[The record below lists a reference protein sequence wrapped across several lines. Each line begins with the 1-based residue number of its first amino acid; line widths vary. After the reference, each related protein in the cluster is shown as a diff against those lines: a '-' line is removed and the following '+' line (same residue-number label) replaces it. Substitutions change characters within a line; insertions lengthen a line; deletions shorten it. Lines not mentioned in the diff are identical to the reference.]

1 MSLLDLDDALLR
13 IRSLLTCV
21 AETER
26 LPLDAAL
33 GRSCAKDLRAP
44 ADIPSFANSAMD
56 GYAVQWHAALE
67 QQVPIELTQIGAS
80 FAGHA
85 FAGRLTQP
93 TDCIRIFTGA
103 PMPEG
108 ADTVVIQENVR
119 AAGDRISV
127 LEPAT
132 KGQWVRMAGHDLRAG
147 ALVVGAGTR
156 LRAQHIGLCTAAG
169 LTHVEVRRTVR
180 VAVMSNG
187 DELIDAGQPLAP
199 GQIYDSNRATLK
211 ALLASEPVTVIDLGR
226 VADTEAAIQSAI
238 DLARAQAAD
247 LLLCSGGVSVG
258 DADLVRQVVQRN
270 GEIDFWRIAIK
281 PGKPLAFA
289 RLQPLASAPP
299 AESPAHTAH
308 APGACWFIGLPGN
321 PVSTFITYQTIVRA
335 ALDHLAGITPRA
347 ATIVAAQ
354 LQHAI
359 ERDAGRLELQRG
371 ILTIGADGGARVR
384 NTGNQSSGMLSSV
397 VAANCFILLP
407 REQGAAAEGDWV
419 QVLPFEGAL

>member
-13 IRSLLTCV
+13 MRSLLTPV
-21 AETER
+21 PEIER
-26 LPLDAAL
+26 LPLEAAL
-33 GRSCAKDLRAP
+33 GRSCANELCAP

-56 GYAVQWHAALE
+56 GYAVQWHTQLG
-67 QQVPIELTQIGAS
+67 QQAPVELKQIGTS
-80 FAGHA
+80 FAGRA
-85 FAGRLTQP
+85 FTDRLMQRTE
-93 TDCIRIFTGA
+93 CVRIFTGA
-103 PMPEG
+103 PLPQG

-119 AAGDRISV
+119 AEHDRITV
-127 LEPAT
+127 LEPARP
-132 KGQWVRMAGHDLRAG
+132 GQWVRMAGHDLRAG
-147 ALVVGAGTR
+147 AIVVAAGTR

-169 LTHVEVRRTVR
+169 LTHVDVRRRLR
-180 VAVMSNG
+180 VAIMSNG
-187 DELIDAGQPLAP
+187 DELIDAGQPLAA

-226 VADTEAAIQSAI
+226 VADTEAAIQSSI
-238 DLARAQAAD
+238 DQARTHAAD

-270 GEIDFWRIAIK
+270 GDIDFWRIAIK

-289 RLQPLASAPP
+289 RLHPLQSAPP
-299 AESPAHTAH
+299 AAVFAADAH

-335 ALDHLAGITPRA
+335 AIDHLAGVAPRA
-347 ATIVAAQ
+347 ATIVKAQ

-359 ERDAGRLELQRG
+359 DKDAGRLELQRG
-371 ILTIGADGGARVR
+371 VLTTDPDGSARVR
-384 NTGNQSSGMLSSV
+384 NTGNQSSGMLSSI

-407 REQGAAAEGDWV
+407 REQGAAADGDWV

>member
-13 IRSLLTCV
+13 MRALLTSV
-21 AETER
+21 PETER
-26 LPLDAAL
+26 LPLEAAL
-33 GRSCAKDLRAP
+33 GRSCASDLRAP

-56 GYAVQWHAALE
+56 GYAVQWHAALG
-67 QQVPIELTQIGAS
+67 QHAPTDLTQIGT
-80 FAGHA
+80 G
-85 FAGRLTQP
+85 FAGRAFTGRLMQP
-93 TDCIRIFTGA
+93 TECVRIFTGA
-103 PMPEG
+103 PMPQG

-119 AAGDRISV
+119 AEHDRITV
-127 LEPAT
+127 LEPAA

-147 ALVVGAGTR
+147 AIVVAAGTR

-169 LTHVEVRRTVR
+169 LTHVDVRRSVR

-226 VADTEAAIQSAI
+226 VPDTEAAIQSSI
-238 DLARAQAAD
+238 DQARASAAD

-270 GEIDFWRIAIK
+270 GDIDFWRIAIK

-289 RLQPLASAPP
+289 RLHP
-299 AESPAHTAH
+299 AESASPEATFTQHAR

-335 ALDHLAGITPRA
+335 AIDHLAGITPRA
-347 ATIVAAQ
+347 AITVKAQ
-354 LQHAI
+354 LLHAI
-359 ERDAGRLELQRG
+359 DKDAGRLELQRG
-371 ILTIGADGGARVR
+371 ILTTDADGITTVR

-407 REQGAAAEGDWV
+407 REQGAVAKGDWA